1 MELIEPRNLF
11 YHKTEVVYPPF
22 KNGLYMEEYFFEKI
36 MRENPTT
43 KRKYIPAFWTN
54 FQIENWFQSKKNS
67 MQYNLDL
74 WVKRNPSPSG
84 YFTVVQHDDA
94 VFLILP
100 PNTIIYGACS
110 GNIPLPLIYQD
121 VSNTLEN
128 IPRKSFNE
136 KKILCSFVGSIT
148 TNHIQPYV
156 RHNMI
161 NYLINNPNFI
171 LNVPSGWTNNVDKQ
185 KQNTFIMLTS
195 NSKFA
200 LAPRGYGRSSFR
212 FFEILQLGVIPIY
225 IWNDVEWLP
234 YKDDPEVDYS
244 KFCISINI
252 SEINKLENILLNINE
267 DAYNNM
273 LNEYNK
279 IKHKF
284 SLDGMYNYIITH
296 NTHQ

>member
-11 YHKTEVVYPPF
+11 YHKTNVVYPPF
-22 KNGLYMEEYFFEKI
+22 KNGLYLEEYFLKKF
-36 MRENPTT
+36 MQENPTT
-43 KRKYIPAFWTN
+43 KRKYIPALWTN
-54 FQIENWFQSKKNS
+54 FQIEDWFQSKKKI

-74 WVKRNPSPSG
+74 WVKKNPSPTG
-84 YFTVVQHDDA
+84 YFTIVQHDDA

-100 PNTIIYGACS
+100 SNTIIYGACS

-121 VSNTLEN
+121 VRNTLEN
-128 IPRKSFNE
+128 IPRKSFTE

-148 TNHIQPYV
+148 TNNVSPYV

-161 NYLINNPNFI
+161 NYLKNNPNFI
-171 LNVPSGWTNNVDKQ
+171 LNVPSAWTNNVDKQ
-185 KQNTFIMLTS
+185 KQDRFIILTA

-225 IWNDVEWLP
+225 IWNDIEWIP

-284 SLDGMYNYIITH
+284 SLDGMYNYIINQ
-296 NTHQ
+296 NT

>member
-1 MELIEPRNLF
+1 MNLIEPRNIF
-11 YHKTEVVYPPF
+11 YHKTQVVYPPF
-22 KNGLYMEEYFFEKI
+22 KNGLYMEEYFCEKFI
-36 MRENPTT
+36 RENPST

-54 FQIENWFQSKKNS
+54 FQIEDWFPFKKNGL
-67 MQYNLDL
+67 QYSLDL
-74 WVKRNPSPSG
+74 WIKQNPSPNG
-84 YFTVVQHDDA
+84 YFTIVQHDDS

-121 VSNTLEN
+121 TRNTLEN
-128 IPRKSFNE
+128 IPRKSFNN

-148 TNHIQPYV
+148 TNNISPYV
-156 RHNMI
+156 RQTMI
-161 NYLINNPNFI
+161 EYLINKPNFI
-171 LNVPSGWTNNVDKQ
+171 LNVPSGWTNNVDKN
-185 KQNTFIMLTS
+185 KQNNFIVLTS
-195 NSKFA
+195 NSKFS

-244 KFCISINI
+244 KFSISINI
-252 SEINKLENILLNINE
+252 SEINKLENILLNITE

-273 LNEYNK
+273 ISEYNK

-284 SLDGMYNYIITH
+284 SLDGMYNYIITQ
-296 NTHQ
+296 NK